1 MPEPAPI
8 LCFAGRSGGG
18 KTTLLVEVIRHLR
31 ARGYR
36 VVSVKHD
43 AHGADFDTKGKD
55 SWRHKE
61 AGAETVVLVAPG
73 RVVSISDSVA
83 GSAPEPTLEEVRDR
97 FGGGADIVL
106 AEGFKRAPH
115 PKIEVARAAC
125 SRELLLGEG
134 DGLVAVASDFDAG
147 LAVPRLDINA
157 PGKVA
162 DFVEETFLKPRPAS
176 RP

>member
-1 MPEPAPI
+1 MPKPPPI

-18 KTTLLVEVIRHLR
+18 KTTLLVEVIRLLR

-43 AHGADFDTKGKD
+43 VHGADFDTRGKD
-55 SWRHKE
+55 SWRHKD
-61 AGAETVVLVAPG
+61 AGAETAVLVAPG
-73 RVVSISDSVA
+73 RVVSISDSAV
-83 GSAPEPTLEEVRDR
+83 GEPSLAEVRDR
-97 FGGGADIVL
+97 FGADADIVL

-115 PKIEVARAAC
+115 PKIEVARAEQGGA
-125 SRELLLGEG
+125 LMLKAGE
-134 DGLVAVASDFDAG
+134 GLVAVASDFDVDV
-147 LAVPRLDINA
+147 AVPRLDINA

-162 DFVEETFLKPRPAS
+162 DFVEETFLKPRRGP